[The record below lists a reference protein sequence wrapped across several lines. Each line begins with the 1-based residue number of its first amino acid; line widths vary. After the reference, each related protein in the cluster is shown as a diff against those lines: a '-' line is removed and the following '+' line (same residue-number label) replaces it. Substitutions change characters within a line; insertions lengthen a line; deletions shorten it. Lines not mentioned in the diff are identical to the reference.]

1 MRGDT
6 RVREGRTRAL
16 TAAIAALALGVS
28 SVVLAEAARA
38 GSTQAPSTSVLGA
51 VWNNPV
57 EDPWAI
63 TDRLERLI
71 GGAPSGSMI
80 RVAVHLLTENQA
92 KHPRVVTAL
101 LKAYQRGV
109 KVRVVL
115 DRSDKSHGGEDE
127 KEAGNPLDDQYV
139 NGLRTAL
146 GKDVTKSSYFV
157 ICGEGLPQDEWRG
170 CSAKS
175 YMHNKFFLFSETLG
189 NTRVVM
195 QSTGNVNTSN
205 GESLWNVAYAVAEH
219 DDLYVAYRDYFDK
232 TLAAQKLNSYSTVT
246 DGNFKA
252 YFFPRAAPAGE
263 PASDPGTDTV
273 VEILDNV
280 KCGGNTSGGTSDHKT
295 FIRIA
300 QFAFKRVEVAKK
312 LDALAKDGC
321 WIEVVVNVT
330 QIAPEVRTIL
340 DNPRIN
346 LDNGICWAPEQ
357 KRTIS
362 MHAKYMLIDGNYD
375 GVPNSQVVW
384 LGSANFTIGAL
395 RNNDETWMKIK
406 SNPNPGSAFYEFR
419 EQFRKVMTMC
429 EDMRDL

>member
-1 MRGDT
+1 M
-6 RVREGRTRAL
+6 
-16 TAAIAALALGVS
+16 
-28 SVVLAEAARA
+28 
-38 GSTQAPSTSVLGA
+38 
-51 VWNNPV
+51 WNDPAQ
-57 EDPWAI
+57 DPWAI
-63 TDRLERLI
+63 TDRLETLI
-71 GGAPSGSMI
+71 EGAPSGSMI
-80 RVAVHLLTENQA
+80 RVAVHLLTENQ
-92 KHPRVVTAL
+92 KEHPRVVTAL
-101 LKAYQRGV
+101 HEAFNRGV

-115 DRSDKSHGGEDE
+115 DRSDKNDF
-127 KEAGNPLDDQYV
+127 NPLQDDGV
-139 NGLRTAL
+139 KRLRAAL
-146 GKDVTKSSYFV
+146 GKDVSKSSYFV
-157 ICGEGLPQDEWRG
+157 ICGEGLPQGEFRG
-170 CSAKS
+170 CSAKA

-205 GESLWNVAYAVAEH
+205 GKELWNVAYAVAEH
-219 DDLYVAYRDYFDK
+219 EDLYVAYRDYFDK
-232 TLAAQKLNSYSTVT
+232 ELATQKPHSYSTVT

-252 YFFPRAAPAGE
+252 YFFPLEAPAGKPE
-263 PASDPGTDTV
+263 SDPGSDTIV
-273 VEILDNV
+273 GILDNV
-280 KCGGNTSGGTSDHKT
+280 ICDKNTTGGTSDHKT

-312 LDALAKDGC
+312 LDELAKDGC

-346 LDNGICWAPEQ
+346 LDNGICWVPEQ

-395 RNNDETWMKIK
+395 RYNDETWMKII
-406 SNPNPGSAFYEFR
+406 SNPNKGSAFFEFR

>member
-1 MRGDT
+1 
-6 RVREGRTRAL
+6 
-16 TAAIAALALGVS
+16 
-28 SVVLAEAARA
+28 
-38 GSTQAPSTSVLGA
+38 
-51 VWNNPV
+51 
-57 EDPWAI
+57 
-63 TDRLERLI
+63 
-71 GGAPSGSMI
+71 
-80 RVAVHLLTENQA
+80 
-92 KHPRVVTAL
+92 
-101 LKAYQRGV
+101 
-109 KVRVVL
+109 
-115 DRSDKSHGGEDE
+115 
-127 KEAGNPLDDQYV
+127 
-139 NGLRTAL
+139 
-146 GKDVTKSSYFV
+146 
-157 ICGEGLPQDEWRG
+157 
-170 CSAKS
+170 
-175 YMHNKFFLFSETLG
+175 
-189 NTRVVM
+189 
-195 QSTGNVNTSN
+195 
-205 GESLWNVAYAVAEH
+205 
-219 DDLYVAYRDYFDK
+219 
-232 TLAAQKLNSYSTVT
+232 VT

-395 RNNDETWMKIK
+395 RYNDETWMKIK

-419 EQFRKVMTMC
+419 EQFRTVMTMC
-429 EDMRDL
+429 EDMR

>member
-115 DRSDKSHGGEDE
+115 DRSDKSPGGVDE
-127 KEAGNPLDDQYV
+127 KQVGNPLDDQYV
-139 NGLRTAL
+139 AGLRAAL

-170 CSAKS
+170 CSAKK

-205 GESLWNVAYAVAEH
+205 GENLWNVAYAVAEH

-232 TLAAQKLNSYSTVT
+232 TLAAQRLNSYSTVT

-300 QFAFKRVEVAKK
+300 QYAFKRVEVAKK
-312 LDALAKDGC
+312 LDELAKDGC
-321 WIEVVVNVT
+321 WIEIAVNV
-330 QIAPEVRTIL
+330 AEFGFEVRPIL
-340 DNPRIN
+340 LNKSRIN
-346 LDNGICWAPEQ
+346 VDNASAWVATENRGID
-357 KRTIS
+357 

-395 RNNDETWMKIK
+395 RYNDETWMKIK

-419 EQFRKVMTMC
+419 EQFRTVMQVSD
-429 EDMRDL
+429 DMP